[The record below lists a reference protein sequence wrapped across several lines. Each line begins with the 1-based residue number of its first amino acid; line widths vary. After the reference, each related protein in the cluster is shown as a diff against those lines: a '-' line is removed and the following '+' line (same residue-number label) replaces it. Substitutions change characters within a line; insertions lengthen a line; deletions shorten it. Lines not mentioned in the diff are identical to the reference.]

1 LPTASKPAQVQGN
14 PEDVIRRHYAL
25 ITARDFD
32 QGYQLMSSHLRGA
45 NSLDAYRGWFANKVS
60 LKVLSVRT
68 ISTSTDRATI
78 EAVVFSTDRVNGQTL
93 ESTVTEQFVLV
104 PEAGSW
110 HIDQVT
116 RK

>member
-1 LPTASKPAQVQGN
+1 
-14 PEDVIRRHYAL
+14 
-25 ITARDFD
+25 
-32 QGYQLMSSHLRGA
+32 MSSHLRAA
-45 NSLDAYRGWFANKVS
+45 NSLDAYRSWFANKVS

-68 ISTSTDRATI
+68 ISSSTDQATV
-78 EAVVFSTDRVNGQTL
+78 EAVVDSTDQVNGQTV
-93 ESTVTEQFVLV
+93 ESTVTDQFVLV